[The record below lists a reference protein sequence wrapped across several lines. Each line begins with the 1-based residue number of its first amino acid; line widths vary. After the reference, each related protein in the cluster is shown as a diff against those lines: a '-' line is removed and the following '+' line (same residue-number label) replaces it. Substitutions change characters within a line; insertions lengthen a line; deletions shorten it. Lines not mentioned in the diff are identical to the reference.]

1 MDKNILLAEVTYKA
15 TRGGGPGGQHA
26 NKTSTKVELYWTLE
40 DSVALSPTEK
50 DRLRVTLAN
59 RLTKDGQLIL
69 STGRTRSQAT
79 NKELVTE
86 KFLSLL
92 HKRARPL
99 NKRKK
104 TRPSKAAKR
113 RRLENKRQHS
123 EKKANRRKPKLP
135 PR

>member
-59 RLTKDGQLIL
+59 RLTNDGQLIL

-92 HKRARPL
+92 HKRTRPPK
-99 NKRKK
+99 KRKQ
-104 TRPSKAAKR
+104 TRPSKAAMR

>member
-92 HKRARPL
+92 HKRARPP